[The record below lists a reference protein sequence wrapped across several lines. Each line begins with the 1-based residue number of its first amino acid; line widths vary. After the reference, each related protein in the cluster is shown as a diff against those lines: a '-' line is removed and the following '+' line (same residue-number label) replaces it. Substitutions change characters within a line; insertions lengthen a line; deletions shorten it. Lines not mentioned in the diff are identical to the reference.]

1 MFKKLKTETIQAF
14 LDEARYLDSKPQ
26 ETHNMN
32 SWKCGTTSCAVG
44 DMAAR
49 GVCNLKISGGTL
61 YYLNGM
67 NWDAVIDAF
76 DITQKEARF
85 LFGGEFY
92 LEKRSGEIPQ
102 QTANRIRKY
111 LYYRMR
117 KAEILADYEKAR
129 RTGDI
134 GICQQYAL
142 ALV

>member
-1 MFKKLKTETIQAF
+1 MFKKLNTETIQAF
-14 LDEARYLDSKPQ
+14 LDEARYLDSKPPEQ
-26 ETHNMN
+26 HNMN

-49 GVCNLKISGGTL
+49 GACNIKISCGIL
-61 YYLNGM
+61 YHLREV
-67 NWDAVIDAF
+67 NWGAVINAF
-76 DITQKEARF
+76 DITRNEARF
-85 LFGGEFY
+85 LFGD
-92 LEKRSGEIPQ
+92 LEKRLGETPK
-102 QTANRIRKY
+102 QTAARIRKY

>member
-1 MFKKLKTETIQAF
+1 MFKPLKTDTIQAF
-14 LDEARYLDSKPQ
+14 LDEARYLDSKPPEQ
-26 ETHNMN
+26 HNMN

-49 GVCNLKISGGTL
+49 GACNIKISCGIL
-61 YYLNGM
+61 YHLSEV
-67 NWDAVIDAF
+67 NWGAVINAF
-76 DITQKEARF
+76 DITQNEARF
-85 LFGGEFY
+85 LFGGEYY

-102 QTANRIRKY
+102 QTAARIRKY